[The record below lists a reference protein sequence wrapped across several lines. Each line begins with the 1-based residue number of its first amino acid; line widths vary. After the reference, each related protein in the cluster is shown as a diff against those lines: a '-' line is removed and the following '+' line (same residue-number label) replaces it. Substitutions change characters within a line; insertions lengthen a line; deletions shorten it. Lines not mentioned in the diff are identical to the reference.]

1 MNQTR
6 ADDEDTLH
14 MLDLYTEGL
23 DVQKIAHAIGVTP
36 RTVRRRLKNVVE
48 QDMLHDP
55 DDASA
60 FWQDADKET

>member
-14 MLDLYTEGL
+14 MLDLHTEGL
-23 DVQKIAHAIGVTP
+23 NVQEIAHVIGVTP

-55 DDASA
+55 DAST
-60 FWQDADKET
+60 FWQNPDKET